1 MSESS
6 PVEKDIIIGQIFQ
19 SDQLELDSIRRM
31 YESEH
36 KRCGELEN
44 ELNKLAQKH
53 LIQWNNAKYWKEKS
67 LQLKL
72 DLGIA
77 EYDLADLR
85 GEKSHKENNELKQT
99 KTKMDELEAKIKD
112 LLESHSSQLLE
123 KETEIKNTIDQ
134 KNEVIERIKG
144 AVERL
149 NDRLDEQKWESK
161 IIENILSLPDI
172 SWMMRLVSTAQF
184 KVQQKYFSDLAKRQ
198 NNENQTSSSDGCSST
213 SSNEELNTKSQTLP
227 QQPFIMGMAPMMF
240 PQQPIFPPMQLGPMF
255 NQPAQQNSS
264 SAQITV
270 IEDKKIIRED

>member
-6 PVEKDIIIGQIFQ
+6 PAEKDIIIGQIFQ

-36 KRCGELEN
+36 KRWGELEN

-53 LIQWNNAKYWKEKS
+53 LIQWDNTKYWKDKW
-67 LQLKL
+67 LQLKI
-72 DLGIA
+72 DLGVA

-85 GEKSHKENNELKQT
+85 GEKGNRDNKELKQV
-99 KTKMDELEAKIKD
+99 KSKVDELETQIKD
-112 LLESHSSQLLE
+112 LLELHSSQLLE
-123 KETEIKNTIDQ
+123 KETDLKNTIDQ

-161 IIENILSLPDI
+161 IIENILTLPDI
-172 SWMMRLVSTAQF
+172 SWMIRLVSTAQF

-213 SSNEELNTKSQTLP
+213 SSNEELSSKSQIVP

-255 NQPAQQNSS
+255 NQSVQQTSS
-264 SAQITV
+264 SAPSTV
-270 IEDKKIIRED
+270 LEDKKIIRED